1 MSACSREK
9 LFHRVL
15 HKHRHDP
22 ARLNDMFA
30 RLFATMA
37 GGGDFGVDAI
47 LHFNGGLFNDADPHG
62 ATAGCSE
69 LAVASSSSSVSV
81 ATAGSSSSA
90 IQLTPDEI
98 QVLVEVNAYDWG
110 SVEPSIFGTLFER
123 TLDPA
128 KLLQIGAHYT
138 SKEDILTVVEL
149 VVMQRHNLTSQDS
162 PLPSQSL

>member
-1 MSACSREK
+1 MKLMFSMFAEDVGLLPEK

-30 RLFATMA
+30 RLFAAMA
-37 GGGDFGVDAI
+37 SGGDFGVDAI
-47 LHFNGGLFNDADPHG
+47 LHFNGGLFNDAD
-62 ATAGCSE
+62 TIE
-69 LAVASSSSSVSV
+69 LR
-81 ATAGSSSSA
+81 
-90 IQLTPDEI
+90 PDEI

-128 KLLQIGAHYT
+128 KRSQIGAHYT
-138 SKEDILTVVEL
+138 SKEDILTLVEL
-149 VVMQRHNLTSQDS
+149 LVMR
-162 PLPSQSL
+162 PLGRDGKHRAAGHW